1 MAEKKHIGIQGHPQ
15 DTATPQM
22 NLLDFQNFIDP
33 VQATFSGGAK
43 DPFRRWYPYLE
54 GYSPKF
60 VETILQYF
68 SPKAQTVFDPF
79 GGTGTTAFVT
89 ARKGLKSYVCEVNPL
104 MQFLFEIKVEVRLM
118 DSQLRKDLSNRLEK
132 LSREFPQQLD
142 DCALDSDLLSGYE
155 KTFGTSSFFDQKV
168 FYQVLQARTFIDK
181 VTLEDPIIARLLT
194 VAILSSLI
202 PCSLLQ
208 RSGDLRYKKGKELDK
223 VPSFHDAVR
232 LKLSEII
239 DDIRSESGNLLTEPS
254 IISEDVRH
262 LGTLPFLNIDTVI
275 TSPPYVNGTN
285 YFRNTKVELWFL
297 RCLESQN
304 DLRYY
309 RSRAITAGINDV
321 TVGKSSVSPD
331 PAVKAVVTAL
341 EKNAYDSRIPRM
353 IASYFAEL
361 CQVFEGI
368 SKHMVQGGI
377 VAIDIG
383 DSNYGGVH
391 VPVDELLVKCLIPMG
406 FSLEETINLR
416 KRRSKNGF
424 PLKQVL
430 LIFKHKRNGA
440 NEKLRKVETSW
451 GKSWNYFKDNLPHQ
465 EKPYSKRNWGNP
477 LHSLCSYQG
486 KLKPSI
492 AYHLV
497 EIFVP
502 EGGVMLDPFAGV
514 GTIPFEAALQGKK
527 AYGFDLSSSANIIS
541 KAKLAAAS
549 ANHTAQIIDELEK
562 FIENYDPTCED
573 LKEAE
578 TFGFNG
584 KIVDYYHHQTLR
596 EVLAARHFFLNFK
609 EANKE
614 RVADEGKRKHQ
625 HSVLNPSSTDLS
637 AVCSASMMLV
647 YAACLHILHGN
658 RPYALSRRSH
668 PITPYAP
675 SGEFEYRSLIERLK
689 EKVSRSLESTLPE
702 IFVEGKIYHRDATSW
717 WPSEVDNLDAVI
729 TSPPFFDST
738 RFYLANWL
746 RLWFSGW
753 SDSDFKKQ
761 PQFFIDERQKIEM
774 TVYESIIRQAKER
787 LRHGGVLVFHLGK
800 SKKCDMAV
808 ELVKVA
814 KKWFAHADAFDE
826 SVVHCESHGIRD
838 KGTVTDHQYLI
849 LH

>member
-1 MAEKKHIGIQGHPQ
+1 MAEKESMEIQGHPQ

-22 NLLDFQNFIDP
+22 NLFDFQNFIDP

-43 DPFRRWYPYLE
+43 GPFRRWYPYLE
-54 GYSPKF
+54 GYSPEF
-60 VETILQYF
+60 VETILRRF

-89 ARKGLKSYVCEVNPL
+89 AQKGLKSYVCEVNPL
-104 MQFLFEIKVEVRLM
+104 MQFLFETKVEVRLM

-132 LSREFPQQLD
+132 LSREFPRQLG
-142 DCALDSDLLSGYE
+142 DCAPDSDLLSRYE
-155 KTFGTSSFFDQKV
+155 NTFGTSLFFEQKV
-168 FYQVLQARTFIDK
+168 FYQVLQARAFIDK

-208 RSGDLRYKKGKELDK
+208 RAGDLRYKKGKELDK
-223 VPSFHDAVR
+223 MPSFHDTVG
-232 LKLSEII
+232 LKLSEIM
-239 DDIRSESGNLLTEPS
+239 DDIRSESGHLLTEPS
-254 IISEDVRH
+254 IIFEDARH
-262 LGTLPFLNIDTVI
+262 LATLPFLNIDTVI

-297 RCLESQN
+297 RCLENQN

-368 SKHMVQGGI
+368 SKHMVQGGL

-391 VPVDELLVKCLIPMG
+391 VPVDELLVKCLMPMG

-416 KRRSKNGF
+416 KRRSKNGS

-497 EIFVP
+497 ETFVP
-502 EGGVMLDPFAGV
+502 EGGIMLDPFAGV

-541 KAKLAAAS
+541 KAKLTAAS
-549 ANHTAQIIDELEK
+549 ANHTAQMIDELEK

-609 EANKE
+609 EA
-614 RVADEGKRKHQ
+614 RQRK
-625 HSVLNPSSTDLS
+625 
-637 AVCSASMMLV
+637 
-647 YAACLHILHGN
+647 G
-658 RPYALSRRSH
+658 
-668 PITPYAP
+668 
-675 SGEFEYRSLIERLK
+675 
-689 EKVSRSLESTLPE
+689 
-702 IFVEGKIYHRDATSW
+702 
-717 WPSEVDNLDAVI
+717 
-729 TSPPFFDST
+729 
-738 RFYLANWL
+738 
-746 RLWFSGW
+746 
-753 SDSDFKKQ
+753 
-761 PQFFIDERQKIEM
+761 
-774 TVYESIIRQAKER
+774 
-787 LRHGGVLVFHLGK
+787 
-800 SKKCDMAV
+800 
-808 ELVKVA
+808 
-814 KKWFAHADAFDE
+814 
-826 SVVHCESHGIRD
+826 
-838 KGTVTDHQYLI
+838 
-849 LH
+849 

>member
-1 MAEKKHIGIQGHPQ
+1 MAGKKTTEIQDYRH
-15 DTATPQM
+15 DTTTPKQI
-22 NLLDFQNFIDP
+22 LFDLPNFIDP
-33 VQATFSGGAK
+33 VHATFRGGAK

-54 GYSPKF
+54 GYSPEF
-60 VETILQYF
+60 VETILRRF

-89 ARKGLKSYVCEVNPL
+89 AKRGLKSYVCELNPL
-104 MQFLFEIKVEVRLM
+104 MQFLFEIKAEVRLM
-118 DSQLRKDLSNRLEK
+118 DSPSRKDLSDRLEK
-132 LSREFPQQLD
+132 LSLEFPQQLD
-142 DCALDSDLLSGYE
+142 GCAPDNDLLSRYE
-155 KTFGTSSFFDQKV
+155 NTFGTSLFFDQKT
-168 FYQVLQARTFIDK
+168 FSQILQARTSIDK

-194 VAILSSLI
+194 VAVLSSLI

-208 RSGDLRYKKGKELDK
+208 RAGDLRYKKGKELRK
-223 VPSFHDAVR
+223 VPSFLDAVG
-232 LKLSEII
+232 LKLSEIL
-239 DDIRSESGNLLTEPS
+239 DDIRSDSGSLLTKPVL
-254 IISEDVRH
+254 ISEDARH
-262 LGTLPFLNIDTVI
+262 IATLPFLNIDTVI

-297 RCLESQN
+297 RCLENQN
-304 DLRYY
+304 DLRHY

-321 TVGKSSVSPD
+321 TVGKSSLSPD
-331 PAVKAVVTAL
+331 PAVEAVVTAL

-361 CQVFEGI
+361 SQVFTGI
-368 SKHMVQGGI
+368 SKHMVQDGV

-383 DSNYGGVH
+383 DSNYAGVH
-391 VPVDELLVKCLIPMG
+391 VPVDELLVRCLIPLG
-406 FSLEETINLR
+406 FSLEENINLR
-416 KRRSKNGF
+416 ERRSKNGF

-430 LIFKHKRNGA
+430 LIFKYEGNGA
-440 NEKLRKVETSW
+440 NGKVSKIEANW

-465 EKPYSKRNWGNP
+465 KKPYSKRNWGSP

-497 EIFVP
+497 KTFVP

-527 AYGFDLSSSANIIS
+527 AYGFDLSSSAGIIS
-541 KAKLAAAS
+541 QAKLTATS
-549 ANHTAQIIDELEK
+549 ANNTSQVIGALEK
-562 FIENYDPTCED
+562 FIESYDPTCED
-573 LKEAE
+573 LKETE

-584 KIVDYYHHQTLR
+584 KLVEYYHHQTLR

-609 EANKE
+609 EAN
-614 RVADEGKRKHQ
+614 R
-625 HSVLNPSSTDLS
+625 LP
-637 AVCSASMMLV
+637 VCSASMMLV
-647 YAACLHILHGN
+647 YASCLHILHGN

-689 EKVSRSLESTLPE
+689 EKVSRSLDASLPE
-702 IFVEGKIYHRDATSW
+702 IFVEGRIYHQDATSW
-717 WPSEVDNLDAVI
+717 WPSEIDNLDAVI

-753 SDSDFKKQ
+753 SDADFKEK
-761 PQFFIDERQKIEM
+761 PRFFIDERQKTEM
-774 TVYESIIRQAKER
+774 TVYESVIRQAKER

-800 SKKCDMAV
+800 SRKCNMAV
-808 ELVKVA
+808 ELEKVA
-814 KKWFAHADAFDE
+814 KKWFAHADTFDE
-826 SVVHCESHGIRD
+826 SVAHCESHGIRD
-838 KGTVTDHQYLI
+838 KGTVTDHQYLV
-849 LH
+849 LY

>member
-1 MAEKKHIGIQGHPQ
+1 MVEEKHTEIQNHEH
-15 DTATPQM
+15 DTATPKQI
-22 NLLDFQNFIDP
+22 LLDFPNFIDP

-54 GYSPKF
+54 GYSPEF
-60 VETILQYF
+60 VEAILRRF

-89 ARKGLKSYVCEVNPL
+89 AKRGLQSYICEVNPV
-104 MQFLFEIKVEVRLM
+104 MQSLFEIKVEVQLM
-118 DSQLRKDLSNRLEK
+118 DDSSRKDLSSRLEK
-132 LSREFPQQLD
+132 LSHEFSHQLD
-142 DCALDSDLLSGYE
+142 GFAPDSDLLSRYE
-155 KTFGTSSFFDQKV
+155 STFRTSSFFDQTA
-168 FYQVLQARTFIDK
+168 FYQILQARTFIDEVILK
-181 VTLEDPIIARLLT
+181 DPIIARLLT
-194 VAILSSLI
+194 VAVLSSLI

-208 RSGDLRYKKGKELDK
+208 RAGDLRYKKGKELHK
-223 VPSFHDAVR
+223 ASSFTDTVE

-239 DDIRSESGNLLTEPS
+239 DDIRSESGNLLTKPLL
-254 IISEDVRH
+254 ISEDARH
-262 LGTLPFLNIDTVI
+262 ITTLPFLNIDTVI

-297 RCLESQN
+297 RCLENQN
-304 DLRYY
+304 DLRHY

-321 TVGKSSVSPD
+321 TVGKSAPPSD
-331 PAVKAVVTAL
+331 PAVKAVVAAL

-361 CQVFEGI
+361 SQVFTGI
-368 SKHMVQGGI
+368 SKHMVPEGI

-391 VPVDELLVKCLIPMG
+391 VPVDELLVKCLTPMG

-416 KRRSKNGF
+416 KRRSKNGA

-430 LIFKHKRNGA
+430 LIFKYEQNEANGKVRNI
-440 NEKLRKVETSW
+440 ETSW
-451 GKSWNYFKDNLPHQ
+451 GKSWNYFKENLPHQ

-492 AYHLV
+492 AHHLV
-497 EIFVP
+497 ETFVP

-527 AYGFDLSSSANIIS
+527 AYGFDLSASAYIIS
-541 KAKLAAAS
+541 QAKLTATS
-549 ANHTAQIIDELEK
+549 ANHTAQAFGALEK
-562 FIENYDPTCED
+562 FIENYHPTCED

-584 KIVDYYHHQTLR
+584 KIVDYYHYQTLH
-596 EVLAARHFFLNFK
+596 EVLAARRFFLNFQEEDK
-609 EANKE
+609 QNIKDE
-614 RVADEGKRKHQ
+614 RKKKHQ
-625 HSVLNPSSTDLS
+625 YASKPSSTVLTPF
-637 AVCSASMMLV
+637 CTASIMLI

-675 SGEFEYRSLIERLK
+675 SGEFEYRSLIESLK
-689 EKVSRSLESTLPE
+689 GKVSRSLKATLPE
-702 IFVEGKIYHRDATSW
+702 SFVEGRIYRQDATSW
-717 WPSEVDNLDAVI
+717 WPSEIDNLDAVI

-753 SDSDFKKQ
+753 SDSDFKNQ
-761 PQFFIDERQKIEM
+761 PRFFIDERQKTEM
-774 TVYESIIRQAKER
+774 TVYESVIRQAKER
-787 LRHGGVLVFHLGK
+787 LKREGVLVFHLGK
-800 SKKCDMAV
+800 SKKCNMAV
-808 ELVKVA
+808 ELTKVA
-814 KKWFAHADAFDE
+814 KKWFAHADTFDE
-826 SVVHCESHGIRD
+826 NIAHCESHGIRD
-838 KGTVTDHQYLI
+838 KGTVTDHQYLV
-849 LH
+849 LY

>member
-1 MAEKKHIGIQGHPQ
+1 MAKKKRTEIQDYQ
-15 DTATPQM
+15 YDTATPKQI
-22 NLLDFQNFIDP
+22 LLNFPNFIDP

-54 GYSPKF
+54 GYSPEF
-60 VETILQYF
+60 VETVLQHF
-68 SPKAQTVFDPF
+68 SPKAQTVLDPF

-89 ARKGLKSYVCEVNPL
+89 AKRGIKSYICEVNPL

-118 DSQLRKDLSNRLEK
+118 DLPLRKDLLNRLEK

-142 DCALDSDLLSGYE
+142 DFAPDSGLLFRYE
-155 KTFGTSSFFDQKV
+155 NTFGTSSFFDQKN
-168 FYQVLQARTFIDK
+168 FYQILQARAFVDK
-181 VTLEDPIIARLLT
+181 VVLEDPIIARLFA
-194 VAILSSLI
+194 VAVLSSLI

-208 RSGDLRYKKGKELDK
+208 RAGDLRYRKGKELQK
-223 VPSFHDAVR
+223 VSSFRDTVR
-232 LKLSEII
+232 LKLSNII
-239 DDIRSESGNLLTEPS
+239 DDIRSENGNLSTKPL
-254 IISEDVRH
+254 IISEDARH
-262 LGTLPFLNIDTVI
+262 INTFPFLNIDTVI

-285 YFRNTKVELWFL
+285 YFRNTKIELWFL
-297 RCLESQN
+297 RCLENQD
-304 DLRYY
+304 DLRRY

-321 TVGKSSVSPD
+321 TVSKSSVPPN
-331 PAVKAVVTAL
+331 PAVEEVVVAL

-368 SKHMVQGGI
+368 SKHMVRGGV

-391 VPVDELLVKCLIPMG
+391 VPVDELLVRCLIPMG

-430 LIFKHKRNGA
+430 LIFKCKRNGA
-440 NEKLRKVETSW
+440 NGKVKKIETNW
-451 GKSWNYFKDNLPHQ
+451 RKSWNYFKDNLPHQ
-465 EKPYSKRNWGNP
+465 KRPYSKRNWGNR

-497 EIFVP
+497 ETFVP
-502 EGGVMLDPFAGV
+502 ENGIMLDPFAGV

-527 AYGFDLSSSANIIS
+527 AYGFDLSSSACIIS
-541 KAKLAAAS
+541 RAKLTAIS
-549 ANHTAQIIDELEK
+549 ANDTSHVIGALEK
-562 FIENYDPTCED
+562 FIECYEPTCKD
-573 LKEAE
+573 FKEAE

-584 KIVDYYHHQTLR
+584 KIVDYYHYQTLR

-609 EANKE
+609 EENTESVNEEKNE
-614 RVADEGKRKHQ
+614 RKNIHQ
-625 HSVLNPSSTDLS
+625 HSHLKPF
-637 AVCSASMMLV
+637 CSASMGLV

-675 SGEFEYRSLIERLK
+675 SGEFEYRSLIESLK
-689 EKVSRSLESTLPE
+689 EKVSRSLEAALPE
-702 IFVEGKIYHRDATSW
+702 IFVEGSIYRQDATSW
-717 WPSEVDNLDAVI
+717 WPSEIDNLDAVI

-753 SDSDFKKQ
+753 SDADFRNK
-761 PQFFIDERQKIEM
+761 PQFFIDERQKKEM
-774 TVYESIIRQAKER
+774 AVYESVIRQAKER
-787 LRHGGVLVFHLGK
+787 LKPGGALVFHLGK
-800 SKKCDMAV
+800 SRKCDMAV
-808 ELVKVA
+808 ELAKVA
-814 KKWFAHADAFDE
+814 KKWFAHADTFNENVA
-826 SVVHCESHGIRD
+826 HCESHGIRD

-849 LH
+849 LY

>member
-1 MAEKKHIGIQGHPQ
+1 MAKKKRTEIQDYQHNP
-15 DTATPQM
+15 ATPKQM
-22 NLLDFQNFIDP
+22 LLNFPNFIDP

-54 GYSPKF
+54 GYSPEF
-60 VETILQYF
+60 VETILQHF
-68 SPKAQTVFDPF
+68 SPKAQTVLDPF

-89 ARKGLKSYVCEVNPL
+89 AKRGIKSYICEVNPL
-104 MQFLFEIKVEVRLM
+104 MQFLFEIKAEVRLM
-118 DSQLRKDLSNRLEK
+118 DLPSRKNLSNRLEE

-142 DCALDSDLLSGYE
+142 DLAPDSDLFSRYE
-155 KTFGTSSFFDQKV
+155 NTFGTSSFFDQKN
-168 FYQVLQARTFIDK
+168 FYQILQARTFVDK
-181 VTLEDPIIARLLT
+181 VILEDPIIARLLA
-194 VAILSSLI
+194 VAVLSSLI

-208 RSGDLRYKKGKELDK
+208 RAGDLRYKKGKELQK
-223 VPSFHDAVR
+223 ISSFRDTVR
-232 LKLSEII
+232 LKLSDII
-239 DDIRSESGNLLTEPS
+239 DDIRSENVNLSTKPL
-254 IISEDVRH
+254 IISEDARH
-262 LGTLPFLNIDTVI
+262 IDTFPFLNIDTVI

-297 RCLESQN
+297 RCLENQD
-304 DLRYY
+304 DLRHY

-321 TVGKSSVSPD
+321 TVGKSSVPPD
-331 PAVKAVVTAL
+331 PAVEEVVIAL

-368 SKHMVQGGI
+368 SKHMVRGGI

-391 VPVDELLVKCLIPMG
+391 VPVDELLVRCLIPMG
-406 FSLEETINLR
+406 FSLGETINLR
-416 KRRSKNGF
+416 RRRSKNGF

-430 LIFKHKRNGA
+430 LIFKYGRNEVNGKA
-440 NEKLRKVETSW
+440 KEVETGW
-451 GKSWNYFKDNLPHQ
+451 RKSWNYFQDNLPHQ
-465 EKPYSKRNWGNP
+465 KRPYSKRNWGNP

-497 EIFVP
+497 ETFVP
-502 EGGVMLDPFAGV
+502 ESGIMLDPFAGV
-514 GTIPFEAALQGKK
+514 GTIPFEAALHGKK
-527 AYGFDLSSSANIIS
+527 AYGFDLNPSACIIS
-541 KAKLAAAS
+541 QAKLTAAS
-549 ANHTAQIIDELEK
+549 ANNTSRVIKALEK
-562 FIENYDPTCED
+562 FIEGYEPTCDD

-578 TFGFNG
+578 VFGFNG
-584 KIVDYYHHQTLR
+584 KVVDYYHHRTLR
-596 EVLAARHFFLNFK
+596 EILAARHFFLNFK

-614 RVADEGKRKHQ
+614 SVKEETYAD
-625 HSVLNPSSTDLS
+625 LFPI
-637 AVCSASMMLV
+637 CSASMMLV
-647 YAACLHILHGN
+647 YASCLHILHGN

-675 SGEFEYRSLIERLK
+675 SGEFEYRSLIERLRG
-689 EKVSRSLESTLPE
+689 KVARSLEGTLPE
-702 IFVEGKIYHRDATSW
+702 MFVDGKVFHQDATSW
-717 WPSEVDNLDAVI
+717 WPSEIDNIDAVI

-753 SDSDFKKQ
+753 ADSDFKRK
-761 PQFFIDERQKIEM
+761 PRFFIDERQKMGM

-787 LRHGGVLVFHLGK
+787 LKPGGVLVFHLGK

-808 ELVKVA
+808 ELA
-814 KKWFAHADAFDE
+814 KIAQKWFAHADTFNENVA
-826 SVVHCESHGIRD
+826 HCESHGIRD

-849 LH
+849 LY